1 MNIYLE
7 KLFDKYNV
15 SQCDRYEINQIYSL
29 LTPQKQHNLI
39 NNFEL
44 LIIRLNKIQEDLEIE
59 RRILIPEAIDDIKN
73 ILDRVKR
80 ERIEKE
86 SRKEINLLKQNV

>member
-15 SQCDRYEINQIYSL
+15 SEWNRYEINQIYYL
-29 LTPQKQHNLI
+29 LPPQKQQNLI
-39 NNFEL
+39 NNFEH
-44 LIIRLNKIQEDLEIE
+44 LILKLTKIENDLEIE
-59 RRILIPEAIDDIKN
+59 RKILIREAIDDIRN
-73 ILDRVKR
+73 ILERVKR